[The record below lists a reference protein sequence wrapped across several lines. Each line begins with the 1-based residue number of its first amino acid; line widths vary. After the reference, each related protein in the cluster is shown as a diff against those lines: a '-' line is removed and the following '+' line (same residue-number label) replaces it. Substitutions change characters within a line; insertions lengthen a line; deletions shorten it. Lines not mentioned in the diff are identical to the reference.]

1 MDEMLTFDA
10 PKQRASIIKVL
21 GVGGGGSNA
30 VTHMYRQ
37 GIKGVDFIICNTDA
51 QSMELSAVPNKIQLG
66 DKGLGAGAVPEVG
79 KAAAE
84 KTLDDIR
91 EFLENHTKMLFITA
105 GMGGGTG
112 TGAAPVIAKLAR
124 EMDIL
129 TVGIVT
135 IPFAFEGRK
144 RRLQAEKGIEELKQH
159 VDTLLIISNEK
170 LREIHGNLKLSEAF
184 GKADDILAIAAK
196 GIAEIITVTGYINV
210 DFEDV
215 KTVMK
220 DSGTAI
226 MGSAT
231 AEGEDRAGMAV
242 REALSSPLLNDNK
255 IQGASNILLYISSGK
270 EEITFDE
277 VTEITDYIQE
287 EAGQSAEVIW
297 GNGYEEEL
305 GDKISITLIATG
317 FQAPDDI
324 DRSTLNHGRKKKIFT
339 LDDTHPGDQNKT
351 TENETPVTAGV
362 EEPEEEPVTEIKLI
376 KKEKPIEAEKSS
388 STGTLPITPKS
399 VPAEQPKQHT
409 LFGQQ
414 HRPLQKQVEDPAN
427 IANSA
432 NGSLRIKHTVGAFP
446 ADMEHAADM
455 PSHEMMQKRVEER
468 VQKLKGFSFFSGKKA
483 AQPEEDTDKV
493 PAYVRKNIQ
502 LKPVMSSSEP
512 NVARYVLSADNDND
526 DGALRENDIP
536 FIHNK
541 PD

>member
-1 MDEMLTFDA
+1 MLTFDA

-30 VTHMYRQ
+30 VTHMFRQ

-91 EFLENHTKMLFITA
+91 DFLENHTKMLFITA

-220 DSGTAI
+220 NSGTAI

-231 AEGEDRAGMAV
+231 AEGEDRARTAV

-277 VTEITDYIQE
+277 VTEITDFIQE

-317 FQAPDDI
+317 FQSPDDI
-324 DRSTLNHGRKKKIFT
+324 DGSTLNRERKKTIYSLGDT
-339 LDDTHPGDQNKT
+339 LPCDQNTT
-351 TENETPVTAGV
+351 TETKVPAAASTVET
-362 EEPEEEPVTEIKLI
+362 EEPISEIKLI
-376 KKEKPIEAEKSS
+376 KKEKPAKAEKSAS
-388 STGTLPITPKS
+388 ADTPPMASKS
-399 VPAEQPKQHT
+399 APDEQPKQHT

-414 HRPLQKQVEDPAN
+414 HQPLQKQIENASDA
-427 IANSA
+427 ATHG
-432 NGSLRIKHTVGAFP
+432 NGKLRIKHTVGAFP
-446 ADMEHAADM
+446 ADQEHAAGM

-468 VQKLKGFSFFSGKKA
+468 VQKLKGLSFFSGKKEP
-483 AQPEEDTDKV
+483 QPAEDADKV

-502 LKPVMSSSEP
+502 LKPVLSSSEP
-512 NVARYVLSADNDND
+512 NVARYVLSADDND
-526 DGALRENDIP
+526 EEGALRQNDIP